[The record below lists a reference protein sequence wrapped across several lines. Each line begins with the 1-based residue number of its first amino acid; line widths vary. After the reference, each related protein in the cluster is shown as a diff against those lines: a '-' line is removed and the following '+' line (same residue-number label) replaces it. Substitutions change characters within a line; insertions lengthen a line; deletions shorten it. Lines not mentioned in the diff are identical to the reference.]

1 MKINRQKRGSVLME
15 FIIVFPIY
23 LVLFGGVFMI
33 GDMAIKTTRLA
44 SADRTRSFDVA
55 AKPPANTIDS
65 TGWQAIEEY
74 LFPSTVIQED
84 NVSEISYRYHV
95 QGSGFLGPWTATV
108 GAKAKDSYRLAPW
121 TRGWLKFT
129 NYFFEDT
136 VGEGLNDGS
145 MLSLLNDS
153 RVAMF
158 SKDEDKTREYNY
170 YTYRRTRDYVDS
182 ELRKRYR
189 AMPESLEDAGR
200 LVDGV
205 ADNASWKRFVRKEA
219 YPDVGDDTGN
229 RRSDSMPSLASRE
242 YKRYRQYEL
251 WSE

>member
-1 MKINRQKRGSVLME
+1 MEINRQKRGSVLME

-55 AKPPANTIDS
+55 AKPPANSIDS
-65 TGWQAIEEY
+65 TGWQAIKEY
-74 LFPSTVIQED
+74 LFHPTVIQED
-84 NVSEISYRYHV
+84 NVSEVSYRYHV

-158 SKDEDKTREYNY
+158 SKDENKTRKYNY

-189 AMPESLEDAGR
+189 AMPESLNDAGR

-205 ADNASWKRFVRKEA
+205 GDNSSWKRYVQKES
-219 YPDVGDDTGN
+219 YPDVGNDLN
-229 RRSDSMPSLASRE
+229 NERSGAMPSLTSRE
-242 YKRYRQYEL
+242 YTRYRQFES